1 MITKLQQKYNWGF
14 IGMSGIGKSYWTKQL
29 SQIGFSTI
37 DCDAEVI
44 KEVSKQAQIPFS
56 TLSEAG
62 TWLQL
67 PHQEGFEQREA
78 LFMQC
83 EKQVIEQLLD
93 KNFDNNIDSNV
104 NNHQQ
109 KLIEN
114 TRYII
119 DMGGSVIYT
128 GDEVLAKLKNN
139 LLLIFFDASEE
150 VYKQML
156 ANYFANPCPVLWKGQ
171 FKQQEGQ
178 SIADAFIE
186 SYANLINYR
195 RKMYL
200 ELADIVIPYNVHR
213 QANWKAEDFL
223 AWIESQTKYEI

>member
-1 MITKLQQKYNWGF
+1 MTTKLQQKHHWGF

-44 KEVSKQAQIPFS
+44 KEVSKQAQMPFS

-67 PHQEGFEQREA
+67 PHQEGFEQREK

-93 KNFDNNIDSNV
+93 TNFDNN
-104 NNHQQ
+104 QQ
-109 KLIEN
+109 KRTEN
-114 TRYII
+114 SRYIV

-150 VYKQML
+150 VYEQML

-178 SIADAFIE
+178 NIADAFIE

-223 AWIESQTKYEI
+223 AWIENKCEI

>member
-1 MITKLQQKYNWGF
+1 MTTKLQEKYHWGF
-14 IGMSGIGKSYWTKQL
+14 IGMSGIGKSHWTKQL

-44 KEVSKQAQIPFS
+44 KEVSKQAQMPFS

-67 PHQEGFEQREA
+67 PHQEGYENREA
-78 LFMQC
+78 LFMKC

-93 KNFDNNIDSNV
+93 TKFNNLV
-104 NNHQQ
+104 NNNLEKH
-109 KLIEN
+109 IEN
-114 TRYII
+114 SRYIV

-150 VYKQML
+150 VYEQML
-156 ANYFANPCPVLWKGQ
+156 ASYFANPCPVLWKGQ

-178 SIADAFIE
+178 SIADTF
-186 SYANLINYR
+186 SSCYANLINYR

-223 AWIESQTKYEI
+223 AWIESQI